1 MDSLRLLEAR
11 IQQAIA
17 AKRKSPACE
26 ERLHRRRR
34 SDEDRPKT
42 APRPPNGLAQD
53 SVKQGRRRSMIAN
66 GPANPDL
73 KLAHAFRLA
82 NHGPARFPPM

>member
-26 ERLHRRRR
+26 ERLHCQRGAAKIG
-34 SDEDRPKT
+34 PKT
-42 APRPPNGLAQD
+42 SATAQPVFARQRKTRPSAQYD
-53 SVKQGRRRSMIAN
+53 R
-66 GPANPDL
+66 
-73 KLAHAFRLA
+73 
-82 NHGPARFPPM
+82 

>member
-34 SDEDRPKT
+34 SGEDRPKPPAT
-42 APRPPNGLAQD
+42 APAGLRKTA
-53 SVKQGRRRSMIAN
+53 
-66 GPANPDL
+66 
-73 KLAHAFRLA
+73 
-82 NHGPARFPPM
+82 